1 MRNFAL
7 TQNTASLQTCFGVFF
22 GFLGGGFLNNL
33 IFIFSLASIKLAT
46 NAFEIYQPLL
56 FGGIFLTLKGGYAFA
71 QFSDTI
77 VVKH

>member
-7 TQNTASLQTCFGVFF
+7 TQNTASLQTLFF
-22 GFLGGGFLNNL
+22 FNHF

-56 FGGIFLTLKGGYAFA
+56 FGEIFLTLEGGYAFA
-71 QFSDTI
+71 QFGDTI
-77 VVKH
+77 VVKR

>member
-7 TQNTASLQTCFGVFF
+7 TQNTASLQTCFFLFF
-22 GFLGGGFLNNL
+22 FNYL

-56 FGGIFLTLKGGYAFA
+56 FGGIFLTLKGGYAVA

-77 VVKH
+77 VVQH